1 MVRIL
6 HAADFHL
13 DSAFGALG
21 EEQARQRRQESRRM
35 VERMVEYANE
45 QEVQLLLLSGDL
57 FDSGDI
63 YGQTGEELALALGRF
78 AGQVVIAPGNHD
90 YYDPHGAYGRI
101 LWPEN
106 VHIYQDAALTELAF
120 PQYECRVYG
129 AAFTSP
135 TAPEEDVLADFTAPD
150 DGWTHIL
157 LLHGDLGGRDSR
169 YRPLTEEQLAK
180 TGVDYAA
187 LGHQHACSGVC
198 RAGATA
204 YAYPGCPEGRGFDE
218 LGEKGFLCG
227 TVEPGHVSLQFIPFG
242 LRRYEI
248 LTVDVTDREPQSAVI
263 QALNGDTRRDIYRI
277 LLTGETETPL
287 RLEPLRQ
294 ELSDRFYTLELR
306 DQTRMK
312 QDIWDRCG
320 DDSLRGLFLRELR
333 RAYDAAA
340 DEAERQKIE
349 QAVRFGLAA
358 MDNREL

>member
-1 MVRIL
+1 MVKIL

-21 EEQARQRRQESRRM
+21 EDQARQRRQESRGM
-35 VERMVEYANE
+35 AEKMVEYANG
-45 QEVQLLLLSGDL
+45 QGVQLLLLAGDL

-63 YGQTGEELALALGRF
+63 YGQTGEELALALGSF
-78 AGQVVIAPGNHD
+78 DGEAVIAPGNHD

-106 VHIYQDAALTELAF
+106 VHIFRDTSLTELTF

-135 TAPEEDVLADFTAPD
+135 AAPEGDVLADFTAPD

-169 YRPLTEEQLAK
+169 YRPLTEAQLAK

-187 LGHQHACSGVC
+187 LGHQHTCSGVC
-198 RAGATA
+198 RAGKTF
-204 YAYPGCPEGRGFDE
+204 YAYPGCMEGRGFDE

-227 TVEPGHVSLQFIPFG
+227 AVEPGRSSLSFVPFG
-242 LRRYEI
+242 TRRYEV
-248 LTVDVTDREPQSAVI
+248 LTVDVTDSEPLSAV
-263 QALNGDTRRDIYRI
+263 LHTLRGDTGRDIYRI
-277 LLTGETETPL
+277 ILTGETESPV
-287 RLEPLRQ
+287 RLESLRQ
-294 ELSDRFYTLELR
+294 ELADRFYALELR

-320 DDSLRGLFLRELR
+320 DDSLRGLFLRKLR
-333 RAYDAAA
+333 RDYDSAES
-340 DEAERQKIE
+340 EAERQKIE

-358 MDNREL
+358 MDNREI